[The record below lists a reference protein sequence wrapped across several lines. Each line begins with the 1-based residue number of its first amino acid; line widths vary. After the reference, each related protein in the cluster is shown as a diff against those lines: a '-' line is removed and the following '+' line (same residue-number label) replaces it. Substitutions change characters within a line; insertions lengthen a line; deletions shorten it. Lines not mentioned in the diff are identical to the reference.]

1 MSWGESFLLGGRSI
15 WMSDVFIEEWL
26 ALRKLRWILHLA
38 FKSNGMQM
46 SRFWAAALPLLPL
59 LLLPSWLQAA
69 AFVGVLVLCSVV
81 FLFLSSSTCCL
92 NSLGSS
98 LVHVI
103 LDSTLKDWKTFIILF
118 PSKHSG
124 LENGWRESENLVPR
138 CSEIMRSC
146 CSIEPEVVL
155 LNVRN
160 SLSRIQQP
168 LRKSLIYWSK
178 HIKPVAG
185 DLNAARDFKWEV
197 NVTFLYVN

>member
-1 MSWGESFLLGGRSI
+1 MSWGESFLLDGPSI
-15 WMSDVFIEEWL
+15 WMSDVFIEECL
-26 ALRKLRWILHLA
+26 ALRKLRWILHSA

-46 SRFWAAALPLLPL
+46 SRFWAAVPSMLLLLLL

-118 PSKHSG
+118 TSNHSG

-138 CSEIMRSC
+138 CSEIMKSC

-178 HIKPVAG
+178 HIKPVTS
-185 DLNAARDFKWEV
+185 DLNAAPKSSERF
-197 NVTFLYVN
+197 